1 MPNKETQLWSLMVQS
16 SFTSNENLIVYLRN
30 ALKNKQQCANYKENV
45 ISENEKRVYKNR
57 ILKH

>member
-1 MPNKETQLWSLMVQS
+1 MPNKETELWSLMLQS
-16 SFTSNENLIVYLRN
+16 SFTSNENLIVYLGN
-30 ALKNKQQCANYKENV
+30 ALKNKQQCTNYKENI